1 MTQGSESTRSGSR
14 TTDSVLD
21 RFERLAR
28 DAPEAHALI
37 AGPDSLTY
45 GRLDARA
52 NRLAHHLL
60 AAGLPPG
67 GLVALGAARHTELL
81 VALLGILKAGGHC
94 AVLDG
99 ASGAGRRQLALLEP
113 FAVLTDATHHPRL
126 DDGRGLRFLLL
137 DEEAAAI
144 AAHPAGRP
152 AREPGPLALRTLTGG
167 PEPRPVAVTHDTLL
181 AAYEGWAE
189 VARLTPADRHLITA
203 GPDTTALAT
212 GWTRALC
219 SGGALV
225 LPERGPWT
233 PDAIRRGVESERVTV
248 VHTDP
253 GGATRLLAPDAGAGA
268 ARELGGPDEAPRH
281 LRHLRS
287 LRLVTVTGDRLFLD
301 EQAALQA
308 RLRPGG
314 RVLSVYG
321 LAETACAGTW
331 FDLAQLPAPQDDPE
345 RSALIGTPFPGF
357 RVDLPD
363 GEIRLTPPGAETAI
377 PTGDLGV
384 LRPDGLLEFAGR
396 RRDRLTLDTGESFD
410 PHPVEAMIR
419 THRGIGGVILR
430 TVRVPGAA
438 RTSRLIGYVTPPPG
452 EPFRDP
458 APHPA
463 APPPGIEGL
472 REDLGRSVPAPW
484 FPRELIRMRT
494 LPRNRAGQED
504 RDAVP
509 LPPRP
514 TALPDAARGGA
525 KSAGGNPG
533 PPPGPLLVGVTRAG
547 CGAALT
553 VVAGFL
559 FLVLSKVFWPGAT
572 DLSAVPDPWASLFFV
587 LYLCEGAAFAA
598 GLAFL
603 VWGRAP
609 MLRQGHG
616 RGITTAAH
624 LAGVYLLV
632 AWWPQDNLYRL
643 ADKRDWPVQA
653 ALVSA
658 FNIPLMIAGLIVA
671 TYLTRKPPSPFDSD
685 D

>member
-1 MTQGSESTRSGSR
+1 MTQGSESERSGSR

-28 DAPEAHALI
+28 DTPEAHALI
-37 AGPDSLTY
+37 AGPDRLTY

-67 GLVALGAARHTELL
+67 GLVALAAARHTELL

-94 AVLDG
+94 AVLD
-99 ASGAGRRQLALLEP
+99 AESGAGRRQLAPLEP

-137 DEEAAAI
+137 DAEAAAI
-144 AAHPAGRP
+144 AAHPADRP
-152 AREPGPLALRTLTGG
+152 AREPGRLALRTLTGG
-167 PEPRPVAVTHDTLL
+167 PEPRPVTITHDTLL

-225 LPERGPWT
+225 LAERGLWT
-233 PDAIRRGVESERVTV
+233 PGAIRRRIESERVTV

-253 GGATRLLAPDAGAGA
+253 GGAARLLARDTGEVT
-268 ARELGGPDEAPRH
+268 ARELRGPDEV
-281 LRHLRS
+281 LRH

-301 EQAALQA
+301 EQAGLQG

-321 LAETACAGTW
+321 LAETAGAGAW

-345 RSALIGTPFPGF
+345 RSALIGIPFPGF

-363 GEIRLTPPGAETAI
+363 GEIHLTPPGAQTAI

-410 PHPVEAMIR
+410 PHPVEAVIR
-419 THRGIGGVILR
+419 THRDVGGVILR
-430 TVRVPGAA
+430 TVRVPGTAHA
-438 RTSRLIGYVTPPPG
+438 PRLIGYVTPPLG
-452 EPFRDP
+452 EPSRAPAPDP
-458 APHPA
+458 ADGVDPA
-463 APPPGIEGL
+463 DPLPGIEAL
-472 REDLGRSVPAPW
+472 REDLKGRLPAQR
-484 FPRELIRMRT
+484 FPSQLIRMRT
-494 LPRNRAGQED
+494 LPRARTGRED

-514 TALPDAARGGA
+514 THLEDAARGRG
-525 KSAGGNPG
+525 KSAGKST
-533 PPPGPLLVGVTRAG
+533 PPSPGPLLVAVTRAG

-553 VVAGFL
+553 VVAGLL

-598 GLAFL
+598 GLVFL
-603 VWGRAP
+603 VWGRTP

-643 ADKRDWPVQA
+643 ADKRDWPLQA
-653 ALVSA
+653 ALVCA
-658 FNIPLMIAGLIVA
+658 FNIPLMIAGLVVA
-671 TYLTRKPPSPFDSD
+671 AYLTRKPPSPFDSD